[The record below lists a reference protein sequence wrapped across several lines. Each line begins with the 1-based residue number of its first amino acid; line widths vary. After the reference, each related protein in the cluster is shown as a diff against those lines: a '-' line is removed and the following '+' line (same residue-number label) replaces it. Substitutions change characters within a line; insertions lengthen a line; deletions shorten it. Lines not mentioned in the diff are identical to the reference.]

1 MTDYSKILDSLLS
14 LQSNLDEAGMI
25 ELFGPQMGEH
35 LFEKLIRL
43 DRNIV
48 YFYSG
53 LDKYNRII
61 FTKHLSRL

>member
-35 LFEKLIRL
+35 LFEKL
-43 DRNIV
+43 DG
-48 YFYSG
+48 SH
-53 LDKYNRII
+53 K
-61 FTKHLSRL
+61 S